1 METHTH
7 IADVRAGRLPVC
19 LSLDQRLRH
28 LAVLGATG
36 VGKSTL
42 LRHLAAQD
50 MARGDG
56 LLLLDPHGDLAL
68 DVLGDVPRWRRN
80 HVCFLNLP
88 DLDFPVALNV
98 LDDPGPDGRAAAV
111 DAVVGAMRAIWAESW
126 GPRMETILRHA
137 ATVLMAAPGAS
148 LVQLPRLLT
157 DDDFR
162 ARTLRHATDP
172 LTQAFF
178 ARRFDAWRETYRD
191 EVIDPVLNKIEAFLA
206 FPAIRNVLGQSA
218 STLHLDQALAR
229 GRIVIVKLAKGLIGE
244 TAAHLMGA
252 LLIARV
258 QAAAMARASLP
269 PSERRPFHLLIDEA
283 QNFGTEAIGALLSEG
298 RKYGLSLTIATQ
310 YLAALPERTRAS
322 LLGNAGTLIV
332 FRSSSEDAALL
343 AAKFDR
349 THQAFNPTALLEL
362 ERGEALVRTSGEDAR
377 LLRLPPPQ
385 AVSPSVAVMRQSQ
398 RHYARRRDDIEARI
412 MRALG

>member
-7 IADVRAGRLPVC
+7 IADVRAGSQPVS
-19 LSLDQRLRH
+19 LTLDQRLRH

-50 MARGDG
+50 MAGGDG
-56 LLLLDPHGDLAL
+56 LLLLDPHGDLAH

-80 HVCFLNLP
+80 HVCYLNVP
-88 DLDFPVALNV
+88 DLDWPVALNV
-98 LDDPGPDGRAAAV
+98 LDDPGPDHRAAAV
-111 DAVVGAMRAIWAESW
+111 DAVVGAMRAIWLESW

-137 ATVLMAAPGAS
+137 ATALMAAPGAS
-148 LVQLPRLLT
+148 LVQLPRFLT
-157 DDDFR
+157 DDAFR
-162 ARTLRHATDP
+162 VRTLRHATDP
-172 LTQAFF
+172 LTRAFF
-178 ARRFDAWRETYRD
+178 ERRFDAWRETYRD

-206 FPAIRNVLGQSA
+206 FPAIRNVLGQSS

-229 GRIVIVKLAKGLIGE
+229 GRIVIVNLAKGLIGE

-269 PSERRPFHLLIDEA
+269 QTERRPFHLLIDEA
-283 QNFGTEAIGALLSEG
+283 QNFGTDAIAALLSEG

-310 YLAALPERTRAS
+310 YLVALPERTRAS
-322 LLGNAGTLIV
+322 LLGNAGTLVV

-349 THQAFNPTALLEL
+349 SHQAFNPTALLEL
-362 ERGEALVRTSGEDAR
+362 ERGEALVRTSGDDAR
-377 LLRLPPPQ
+377 LVRLPPP
-385 AVSPSVAVMRQSQ
+385 AAMFESVAVMRQSRRHFARQ
-398 RHYARRRDDIEARI
+398 RADVEARI

>member
-1 METHTH
+1 
-7 IADVRAGRLPVC
+7 
-19 LSLDQRLRH
+19 
-28 LAVLGATG
+28 
-36 VGKSTL
+36 
-42 LRHLAAQD
+42 
-50 MARGDG
+50 
-56 LLLLDPHGDLAL
+56 
-68 DVLGDVPRWRRN
+68 
-80 HVCFLNLP
+80 
-88 DLDFPVALNV
+88 
-98 LDDPGPDGRAAAV
+98 
-111 DAVVGAMRAIWAESW
+111 
-126 GPRMETILRHA
+126 METILRHT

-148 LVQLPRLLT
+148 LVQLPRFLT
-157 DDDFR
+157 EDAFR
-162 ARTLRHATDP
+162 AQSLRHATDP
-172 LTQAFF
+172 LTHAFF
-178 ARRFDAWRETYRD
+178 ERRFDVWREAYRD

-229 GRIVIVKLAKGLIGE
+229 GRIVIVNLAKGLIGE

-283 QNFGTEAIGALLSEG
+283 QNFGTEAIAALLSEG
-298 RKYGLSLTIATQ
+298 RKYGTSLTVATQ

-322 LLGNAGTLIV
+322 LLGNAGTLVV

-349 THQAFNPTALLEL
+349 THQSFNPTALLEL
-362 ERGEALVRTSGEDAR
+362 ERGEALVRTSGDEAR
-377 LLRLPPPQ
+377 LIRLPPP
-385 AVSPSVAVMRQSQ
+385 ASAMASVAVIRQSR
-398 RHYARRRDDIEARI
+398 RHYARRRADVEARI